1 MLVANKEQGLG
12 LSHEKIRDC
21 IWRHNE
27 VKRRITSIVQARS
40 SGRNIVHTQAAHR
53 YAPVR
58 RRDVM
63 EFLNGIKPFV
73 EVACPRAAA
82 TDEGPQQ
89 SEHFGLPMAA

>member
-12 LSHEKIRDC
+12 LSCETIRDC
-21 IWRHNE
+21 IFRHNE

-58 RRDVM
+58 RKAVM
-63 EFLNGIKPFV
+63 QFIKGLKPFV
-73 EVACPRAAA
+73 EVVSTRAAA
-82 TDEGPQQ
+82 AGEWQQPDE
-89 SEHFGLPMAA
+89 HAGLPVAA